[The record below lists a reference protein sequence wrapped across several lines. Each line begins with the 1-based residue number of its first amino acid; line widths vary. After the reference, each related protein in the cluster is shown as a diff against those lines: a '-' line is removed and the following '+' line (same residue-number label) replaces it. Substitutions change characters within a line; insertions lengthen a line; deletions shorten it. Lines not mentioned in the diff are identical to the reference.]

1 MQALHPLHFEGG
13 WEVHAWGMELE
24 KRKGGEA
31 EHGIHAT
38 FICQG
43 EAVDNLNVLD
53 TLRRGQ
59 DQILSQS
66 PNQTSLCAFGTLA
79 VTGELS

>member
-13 WEVHAWGMELE
+13 WEVHTCGMELE

-31 EHGIHAT
+31 EHGNHAT

-53 TLRRGQ
+53 TLRRGH